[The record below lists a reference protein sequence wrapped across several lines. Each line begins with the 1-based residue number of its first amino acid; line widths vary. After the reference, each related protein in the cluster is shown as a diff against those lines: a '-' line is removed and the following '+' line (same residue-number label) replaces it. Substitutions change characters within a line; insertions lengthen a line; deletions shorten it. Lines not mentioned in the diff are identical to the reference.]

1 MSSALKAKMVRACV
15 AGSAHCLPTLDFTMS
30 ANGQMAQDPHH
41 EALERQDKGTAPA
54 PKPL

>member
-15 AGSAHCLPTLDFTMS
+15 AGSAHCLPMLDFTMS
-30 ANGQMAQDPHH
+30 ANGQTTLETPH
-41 EALERQDKGTAPA
+41 EGFERQDKGAAPT